1 MIKFYPIVVAILGFA
16 LPGGGTPSVIAALG
30 VSGSPSYG
38 GISPTKLEDGGRTTS
53 PPRGGFFLV
62 PAPKPQE
69 FSFSVWGWK
78 GWTAESI
85 ELHPDA
91 HGRRDAIHSTVE
103 DDISK
108 EKIARLTT
116 ILGFHTT
123 EHSSKGMLAKICARD
138 VMEGVP
144 KYLRALYTALEDT
157 TDPLDMVQR
166 ARTFL
171 NALCAKRGWRSSGP
185 ALGEVVVVGGRGRE
199 GGGRGRG
206 GIAPAKRIT
215 PSSRLSNIGAVA
227 SMLSVGSLS
236 RGRRRRLSVLRRNR
250 CNRRREAAKRGETAA
265 RKANEDRRLDRQQ
278 NMRERENPHRI
289 RDEDGRNHRNLLG
302 TPRDYVTGAHDV
314 CHKMAQEPV
323 YLDAHVLQVLPQA
336 PLGEVL

>member
-1 MIKFYPIVVAILGFA
+1 MFKFYPIVVAILGFA
-16 LPGGGTPSVIAALG
+16 LPGGENPSVIAALG
-30 VSGSPSYG
+30 ASGSPSYG
-38 GISPTKLEDGGRTTS
+38 GINPTKLEDGG
-53 PPRGGFFLV
+53 
-62 PAPKPQE
+62 KDNK
-69 FSFSVWGWK
+69 VWGWK

-91 HGRRDAIHSTVE
+91 LGGRDAIQSTVE

-123 EHSSKGMLAKICARD
+123 EPSSEGMLAKICARD

-144 KYLRALYTALEDT
+144 KYLRALYAALEDT

-166 ARTFL
+166 ARTQL
-171 NALCAKRGWRSSGP
+171 SSKKPQTLTYMMTGCRVQHYTLARILTAARNAIK
-185 ALGEVVVVGGRGRE
+185 
-199 GGGRGRG
+199 
-206 GIAPAKRIT
+206 
-215 PSSRLSNIGAVA
+215 LSNIGAVA
-227 SMLSVGSLS
+227 SMRAPSIHADVRSDLEHERLTMSE
-236 RGRRRRLSVLRRNR
+236 RRVVIERQKEEAERLAQEPLQQEE
-250 CNRRREAAKRGETAA
+250 EAAKRAERR

-289 RDEDGRNHRNLLG
+289 HGRDGPQSSKPIGHSQGLCYG
-302 TPRDYVTGAHDV
+302 SHDV